1 MLKRLSFHILFWTII
16 AGIHL
21 SFVIRFLPPRTALL
35 STLTVL
41 VFQALTFYVN
51 IRILFPRFFSLSRAG
66 RFFLISI
73 LFVVAVTLAQ
83 ILLEYFYLSRWMMG
97 QGPPL
102 QPKMIPMM
110 FMRSVFWILFMDLTG
125 TVFMMQDRMREQTE
139 QTQKMAAEKL
149 ATELKLLKS
158 QINPHFIFNALNNI
172 YSLAYMKSE
181 KAAESVLKLSGM
193 LRYVIEECEQE
204 KVPLRS
210 EIEYI
215 QNYIAFQKMKSPEE
229 QDIGF
234 DCSGA
239 DPNVLI
245 APMLFNP
252 LIENSFKYSKIAE
265 TRKAFIRIGLKT
277 DGNELH
283 FRILNSVPDG
293 TRMQPGAG
301 TGLKNVRQR
310 LEIIYP
316 EKHGLDIEDRGT
328 EFGVH
333 LRLALQ

>member
-265 TRKAFIRIGLKT
+265 TRKALIRIGLKT
-277 DGNELH
+277 DGDELH